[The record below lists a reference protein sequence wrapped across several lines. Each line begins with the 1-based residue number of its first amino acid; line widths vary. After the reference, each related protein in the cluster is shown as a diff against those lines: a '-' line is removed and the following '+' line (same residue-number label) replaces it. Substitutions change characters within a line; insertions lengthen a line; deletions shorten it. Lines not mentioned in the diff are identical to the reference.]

1 MLKLRHRRTADTKRR
16 GAPGRESPDSRFITQ
31 TSPRLACPLG
41 LSIDSAVSAVAATRR
56 FWRRWQDP
64 RHKRVISRRFWRYAP
79 ARRQAATAPL
89 EDPPAEP
96 VLVPMNI
103 EIRRG
108 SAGVGCFRFL
118 DARDSCYARSGDAQ
132 LPPLRGM
139 RFPRSSAK
147 PQTAPAGTGRR
158 LQGMASMGASPKS
171 GSGNDGCAW
180 LPAKTVERRENPCKD
195 AVRPRRR

>member
-1 MLKLRHRRTADTKRR
+1 LPARWGFLLTRPFRQLRQLGDFGGDGKILVTR
-16 GAPGRESPDSRFITQ
+16 GLFRAGFGGT
-31 TSPRLACPLG
+31 
-41 LSIDSAVSAVAATRR
+41 
-56 FWRRWQDP
+56 
-64 RHKRVISRRFWRYAP
+64 

-96 VLVPMNI
+96 VL
-103 EIRRG
+103 RRG
-108 SAGVGCFRFL
+108 SAGVRCFRFL

-132 LPPLRGM
+132 SLHCEGCSS
-139 RFPRSSAK
+139 RSSAK

-195 AVRPRRR
+195 AVRPCRS